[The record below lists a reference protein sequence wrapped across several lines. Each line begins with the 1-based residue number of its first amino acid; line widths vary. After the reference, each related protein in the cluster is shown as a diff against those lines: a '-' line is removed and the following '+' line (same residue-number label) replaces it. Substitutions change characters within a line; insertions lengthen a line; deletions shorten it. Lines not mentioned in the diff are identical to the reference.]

1 MLCSLDLRRSR
12 THTDSGSPHTDSVKL
27 ICVEDAD
34 FEKWGKIAVER
45 AAELVAA
52 ELPDATLSK
61 TTRRSRNGRGY
72 VSRYVYFKHPTMP
85 ADRAVWLYA
94 APAGQA
100 YDFRPA
106 HDRVSAG
113 LMQDVDN
120 ELDPNRF
127 AAGMTKGFP
136 FSWKVHID
144 ARYEGYRLGVKVDP
158 DNDAPEDRG
167 AELAAE
173 VLRGLRNAGLLVD

>member
-1 MLCSLDLRRSR
+1 MRRSVDPWRSR
-12 THTDSGSPHTDSVKL
+12 TRTDSGSPHTDSVKL
-27 ICVEDAD
+27 VGVEDAD

-61 TTRRSRNGRGY
+61 TTRRSRNSRGY
-72 VSRYVYFKHPTMP
+72 VQRFVTFRHPTMP
-85 ADRAVWLYA
+85 SDRAVWLYA
-94 APAGQA
+94 APAGHA

-106 HDRVSAG
+106 HDRLSAG
-113 LMQDVDN
+113 LLQDLEN

-136 FSWKVHID
+136 FSWKVHLE
-144 ARYEGYRLGVKVDP
+144 AKYEGYRLGVKVDP
-158 DNDAPEDRG
+158 DNETPEERG

-173 VLRGLRNAGLLVD
+173 VLRGLRNAGLVVD